1 MSSLEMF
8 GFCFLYSCNLSYF
21 SVKKVLR
28 CSFWSS
34 DSFSSP
40 PSRFNS
46 LAMLLSSSGVITPLS
61 ELHFSWISLIR
72 RPSDSAG
79 RIRDRAGR
87 INNDVEG
94 TPALSPC
101 QLLNHERTTKRRRYG
116 GRAMTLGRDRPHGN
130 QTRR

>member
-8 GFCFLYSCNLSYF
+8 GLCFLYSCNLSYF

-46 LAMLLSSSGVITPLS
+46 VAMLLSSSGVIAPLS
-61 ELHFSWISLIR
+61 ELSFFGFLLLGDQGLGGANLQR
-72 RPSDSAG
+72 L
-79 RIRDRAGR
+79 
-87 INNDVEG
+87 EG
-94 TPALSPC
+94 TSALSPC
-101 QLLNHERTTKRRRYG
+101 QLLSWLIAFISDSSNSWLDFDG
-116 GRAMTLGRDRPHGN
+116 D
-130 QTRR
+130 